1 MIPLSEPLF
10 FAPGIEETHVMTVG
24 THAFI
29 GWWTANV
36 VPLSPRDR
44 LLVFLA
50 GVLPDLDGL
59 GLLYSRQVYVTYHHV
74 LFHNLLGCLLW
85 SALVASL
92 SQERCK
98 CATLAFL
105 SWHLH
110 LACDYFGSGGTD
122 GSIWPLPY
130 LYPLIGGVPDNTL
143 VGPTWYWNHWQWPL
157 NGWPNLVITLITF
170 IGFVYIAVRL
180 DRTCFAYVCLP
191 MDRAICRTLRHC
203 LGGQAVPHWSE
214 TEARFIRRSFLVVT
228 IIALLACAVAG
239 SATAC
244 ASRNL

>member
-1 MIPLSEPLF
+1 M
-10 FAPGIEETHVMTVG
+10 ETQAMTVG

-36 VPLSPRDR
+36 VPLSRRDR
-44 LLVFLA
+44 LMVFLG

-59 GLLYSRQVYVTYHHV
+59 GLLYSQQVYVTYHHV
-74 LFHNLLGCLLW
+74 LCHNLLGCIFW

-92 SQERCK
+92 SQQRGK

-110 LACDYFGSGGTD
+110 LACDYFGAGGKD

-130 LYPLIGGVPDNTL
+130 LYPLIGEVSANGL
-143 VGPTWYWNHWQWPL
+143 GGPAWYWNHWQWPL
-157 NGWPNLVITLITF
+157 NGWPNLVVTLITF

-180 DRTCFAYVCLP
+180 DRTCFEYLSLR
-191 MDRAICRTLRHC
+191 MDQVFCRTLRHWV
-203 LGGQAVPHWSE
+203 GGQAVEEWSE
-214 TEARFIRRSFLVVT
+214 REAKFIRHSFLIVT

-244 ASRNL
+244 VSRNT